1 MNGKKIPILSIV
13 LYVLAGLFGI
23 YTIWSAYY
31 YYDNISTLVK
41 QGQAVIK
48 GNEFE
53 LVSYLMANI
62 AQYLFFG
69 VALASLGR
77 IVHLYSTERDLY
89 FVEDFDDDFDE
100 DFDEEFYEDLS
111 EDFDEEPD
119 EELDEDASDEHHQ
132 GEPEDD
138 R

>member
-1 MNGKKIPILSIV
+1 MNGKKLPILSIV

-53 LVSYLMANI
+53 LVTYLMANI

-77 IVHLYSTERDLY
+77 IVHLFSSERDLY
-89 FVEDFDDDFDE
+89 LVDDFDDDFDE
-100 DFDEEFYEDLS
+100 EYYDDLS
-111 EDFDEEPD
+111 EDLGEDFGEDFDD
-119 EELDEDASDEHHQ
+119 ELDEDTSDELHQ
-132 GEPEDD
+132 DEPEDD